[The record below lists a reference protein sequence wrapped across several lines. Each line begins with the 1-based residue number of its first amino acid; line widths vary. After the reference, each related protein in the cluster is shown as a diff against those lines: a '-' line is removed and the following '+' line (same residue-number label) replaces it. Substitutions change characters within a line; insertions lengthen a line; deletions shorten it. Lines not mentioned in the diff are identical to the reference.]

1 MLPVCYDPYV
11 GTLGRFT
18 RAEIISMVAAAGYD
32 GLNVP
37 VNDAFLG
44 DAGAV
49 AAALMTGDRGAI
61 PEAVLQ
67 DMRDAGLAH
76 LLAISGLHV
85 GLIVGWLFFT
95 LRFLQALVP
104 GLALRAP
111 IKKWAAAAALLPFGA
126 APVSAGCEGGMTLDI
141 WQPSSEVGALW
152 SHMRGMMCR
161 VAK

>member
-1 MLPVCYDPYV
+1 MGYAVS
-11 GTLGRFT
+11 
-18 RAEIISMVAAAGYD
+18 RAKVVAAAD
-32 GLNVP
+32 RTSLNLRIVEWRRNLAQHIQAQLP
-37 VNDAFLG
+37 G
-44 DAGAV
+44 TAGAV

-95 LRFLQALVP
+95 LRFLLALVP

-111 IKKWAAAAALLPFGA
+111 IKK
-126 APVSAGCEGGMTLDI
+126 
-141 WQPSSEVGALW
+141 
-152 SHMRGMMCR
+152 
-161 VAK
+161 